1 MEKAS
6 SEGSAKHHVPVG
18 KDNHP
23 EGSAKHHVPV
33 GNDNHPFYKKKK
45 KGKRDRNEALWDFPS
60 SPEVKNPPCNVGD
73 AVVIAGWE
81 NKIPHAGQQLSP

>member
-23 EGSAKHHVPV
+23 
-33 GNDNHPFYKKKK
+33 FYQKKK
-45 KGKRDRNEALWDFPS
+45 KGKRDRNEAL
-60 SPEVKNPPCNVGD
+60 VGL
-73 AVVIAGWE
+73 
-81 NKIPHAGQQLSP
+81 P

>member
-23 EGSAKHHVPV
+23 
-33 GNDNHPFYKKKK
+33 FYKKK
-45 KGKRDRNEALWDFPS
+45 KGKRDRNEAL
-60 SPEVKNPPCNVGD
+60 VGL
-73 AVVIAGWE
+73 
-81 NKIPHAGQQLSP
+81 P